1 MPKLRAMFS
10 SVFEPFCWP
19 TTTTARPSSSAMPP
33 TMAGSSRN
41 NRSPCSSWNLSKTPA
56 MTSSACG
63 RFGSRASWTA
73 CHAVPRVAAISAASV
88 MSAGSARWPFVS
100 TGGFLPR
107 MRSTID
113 IYRLHFMSC
122 AAGRNASRKNVSR
135 SRSSGRGTIWSMKP
149 CASTNS
155 EHWNPFG
162 SFSPMVWSVT
172 RAPEKPMSASGSARM
187 RSPSDAYDARTPP
200 VVGSVRMLTNGTP
213 ASARRPRAP
222 TILAICMSARVPS
235 CMRAPPDAET
245 MTSGR
250 RSARARSAI
259 RVIFSPTTLPIEPPM
274 NAKSIAA
281 IAAGMS
287 PMRANPVMTASR
299 SPVFVR
305 AAVMRAGYGLESE
318 NARGSPEVIS
328 TSCSSNEPL
337 SMRSSMRSRARIR
350 KWWSHLV
357 QTFRFR
363 TSCLLNSISLQLGHC
378 VQRCDG
384 KSFRPRAKGIR
395 RRITETLRAQQ
406 ALRIPADAEDPG
418 TAVRRDGRPRFARV
432 QLDTVVP
439 GRQPVR
445 DRLRPVRR
453 VRVDDRRVQL
463 LARWDLRLDELLQP
477 SDRLLARADLVD
489 RLELAVLDLDDRLHL
504 EERTEHR
511 LHAGGA
517 ARALQLLESVDD
529 RAQLHVAGQLARER
543 DGLLEACALGARAHA
558 RGRDERPRARG
569 PAAVD
574 H

>member
-33 TMAGSSRN
+33 TTAGSSRN
-41 NRSPCSSWNLSKTPA
+41 SRSPCSSWNLSKTPA
-56 MTSSACG
+56 ITSSACG

-100 TGGFLPR
+100 TGAFLPR

-155 EHWNPFG
+155 ERWNPFG

-222 TILAICMSARVPS
+222 TILAICMSASVPS
-235 CMRAPPDAET
+235 CMRAPPEAET

-406 ALRIPADAEDPG
+406 ALRVPAKAQYARP
-418 TAVRRDGRPRFARV
+418 AVRRDGRTGLGRV
-432 QLDTVVP
+432 QLHAAIPAGD
-439 GRQPVR
+439 PVR
-445 DRLRPVRR
+445 ERLRSIGR

-463 LARWDLRLDELLQP
+463 LARRHLGLHELLETRH
-477 SDRLLARADLVD
+477 RLLARADLVD
-489 RLELAVLDLDDRLHL
+489 GIELAVLDLDDRLHFQ
-504 EERTEHR
+504 ERSEHR

-517 ARALQLLESVDD
+517 ARALQLLERVDD
-529 RAQLHVAGQLARER
+529 RAELHVPGKLPRER
-543 DGLLEACALGARAHA
+543 DRFLEARALLARTRAG
-558 RGRDERPRARG
+558 RGDQ
-569 PAAVD
+569 
-574 H
+574 